1 MLPQMQVVS
10 VAAARSCQLAG
21 RSKDSKAFWTV
32 HHVHFAETAAAFACA
47 VAYAAF
53 VARAYVA
60 LAFVLLGLGMAGL
73 QTGAA
78 SAEIVSHAVAASEGS
93 YYEGD

>member
-47 VAYAAF
+47 VAYAAALRAW
-53 VARAYVA
+53 VAF
-60 LAFVLLGLGMAGL
+60 AFVSLGLDRAG
-73 QTGAA
+73 
-78 SAEIVSHAVAASEGS
+78 
-93 YYEGD
+93 